1 MPQNSPCE
9 PKGWKAHYFNCGT
22 SPPQWGRSQAFWR
35 RSPAAPAGRW
45 SKGWGKCLAATAAP
59 PPTRQATEPL
69 FERDPNQEKHELSSN
84 SIEVLQGQKR
94 LVLLIPRL
102 SWELLDGVTADKWLQ
117 NPGRSHGLAVSP
129 TPSPIFHI
137 FCFPIA
143 NCYPCHWFYRLLN
156 TQLV

>member
-1 MPQNSPCE
+1 MSLRAGKHTILIVE
-9 PKGWKAHYFNCGT
+9 PHPHSEGD
-22 SPPQWGRSQAFWR
+22 R
-35 RSPAAPAGRW
+35 RLSGGAVQLHLQDAGVKDEERDLA
-45 SKGWGKCLAATAAP
+45 GPTCLAATAAP

-102 SWELLDGVTADKWLQ
+102 SRELLDGGTADKWLQ
-117 NPGRSHGLAVSP
+117 NPGRSRGLAVSP